1 MAPQRRGWVYLCDI
15 SLENTPTSHAVS
27 LALFMYK
34 CIDSSMPFYHVLAY
48 TIIANGVCLHF
59 LVSSLAQCFFYSV
72 CGYTFKRKVHTLC
85 KNFIKKRGLSLFRE
99 IMVACE

>member
-48 TIIANGVCLHF
+48 TIIANGICLHF
-59 LVSSLAQCFFYSV
+59 LVSSLHSAFFSV
-72 CGYTFKRKVHTLC
+72 FVGIHSKEKYIPFAKTLLG
-85 KNFIKKRGLSLFRE
+85 KGG
-99 IMVACE
+99 